1 MTGTEQGTGGT
12 AHEAFQVVSLAD
24 RPELARPVLE
34 LLAVGWPEFMQH
46 DPAAQRHQG
55 RIATEL
61 ARFQVLLLDRDKDEL
76 AAAGVSIPFAWDQ
89 AGNGLPSGWD
99 AVVEQGIGDLDAGRR
114 PTALSA
120 LSITVAPER
129 RGQGLSRLVLG
140 GLKDAAARA
149 GLGTLV
155 APVRPTGKSAYPLT
169 PMDRY
174 VRWSGP
180 TAPRSTPGCAPT
192 GGPGASCSGS
202 ARPPWRSPPRWPA
215 GRPGPVCGSPRA
227 ARTWSRTPSSRWRS
241 TASATS
247 GATWSQ
253 MSGSGTGAGP
263 TCRHNGM

>member
-1 MTGTEQGTGGT
+1 M
-12 AHEAFQVVSLAD
+12 
-24 RPELARPVLE
+24 
-34 LLAVGWPEFMQH
+34 
-46 DPAAQRHQG
+46 
-55 RIATEL
+55 
-61 ARFQVLLLDRDKDEL
+61 
-76 AAAGVSIPFAWDQ
+76 
-89 AGNGLPSGWD
+89 
-99 AVVEQGIGDLDAGRR
+99 
-114 PTALSA
+114 
-120 LSITVAPER
+120 APER

-174 VRWSGP
+174 VRWARSDG
-180 TAPRSTPGCAPT
+180 APFDPWLRIHWRAGGELLGVCPASMEIAADVASWEAWT
-192 GGPGASCSGS
+192 GL
-202 ARPPWRSPPRWPA
+202 RF
-215 GRPGPVCGSPRA
+215 PRA

>member
-1 MTGTEQGTGGT
+1 MGGT

-34 LLAVGWPEFMQH
+34 LLAAGWPEFMQH

-89 AGNGLPSGWD
+89 AEASPGQ
-99 AVVEQGIGDLDAGRR
+99 AHA
-114 PTALSA
+114 SA

-174 VRWSGP
+174 VRWARSDGAPFDPWLRTHWRAGGELLGVCPASMEIAADVASWEAWTGLRFPESGP
-180 TAPRSTPGCAPT
+180 YVVPDALVPVEIDRERDLGRYVEPNVWLRHRCGANLPT
-192 GGPGASCSGS
+192 
-202 ARPPWRSPPRWPA
+202 
-215 GRPGPVCGSPRA
+215 
-227 ARTWSRTPSSRWRS
+227 
-241 TASATS
+241 
-247 GATWSQ
+247 
-253 MSGSGTGAGP
+253 
-263 TCRHNGM
+263 